1 MSATIPR
8 ELPIAIT
15 FTAGQWDMVMQ
26 AMGHG
31 PYNIVRPL
39 IEEMQR
45 QCWRYATPQASPP
58 YAARANGGSPAGS
71 EDATE
76 GTSP

>member
-1 MSATIPR
+1 MSASIPR
-8 ELPIAIT
+8 ELPIPIT
-15 FTAGQWDMVMQ
+15 FTAGQWELVMQ

-45 QCWRYATPQASPP
+45 QCWRYAQREVTPQWQP
-58 YAARANGGSPAGS
+58 RANG

>member
-1 MSATIPR
+1 MSATISR

-15 FTAGQWDMVMQ
+15 FTAGQWEMVMQ

-45 QCWRYATPQASPP
+45 QCWRYAQRDVPQWQQGVN
-58 YAARANGGSPAGS
+58 RTNG
-71 EDATE
+71 EHTTE

>member
-1 MSATIPR
+1 MSTTIDR
-8 ELPIAIT
+8 NLPIAIT
-15 FTAGQWDMVMQ
+15 LTAGQWDMVMQ

-45 QCWRYATPQASPP
+45 QCWRYATPQASLHERPP
-58 YAARANGGSPAGS
+58 MQPPPGGNGEIVP
-71 EDATE
+71 E
-76 GTSP
+76 GL